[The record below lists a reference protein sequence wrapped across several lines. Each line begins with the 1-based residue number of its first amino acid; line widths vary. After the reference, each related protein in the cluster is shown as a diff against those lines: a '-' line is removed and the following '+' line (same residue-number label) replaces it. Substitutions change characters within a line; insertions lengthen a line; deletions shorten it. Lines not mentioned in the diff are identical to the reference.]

1 MRISQRDPK
10 NRIELKFIS
19 NKNNLSIYKKMLI
32 MDGLSLNVYYGIIN
46 EYGLH
51 HLNICATMNVKHMP

>member
-1 MRISQRDPK
+1 
-10 NRIELKFIS
+10 
-19 NKNNLSIYKKMLI
+19 MLI

-51 HLNICATMNVKHMP
+51 YLNMCAIMNVKHML